1 MASSQPVQRQETSH
15 LDDPVSPVSP
25 SPVHHHNTSTAYGAN
40 DDPEALED
48 NGSSV
53 DHVQEKQPPLTRWQ
67 KVKRHFRRF
76 WWAYLIGF
84 VILLAIL
91 LPVL

>member
-25 SPVHHHNTSTAYGAN
+25 SPVHHNTTTAHGAN
-40 DDPEALED
+40 DDPGALED